1 MKEPLIQSLHMHSS
15 NEVNFRKWTHF
26 ASFTSGPFNIL
37 CKIYGMVL
45 LYTLYRI
52 EGIWMENQFYIVCM
66 YYYYYYTQMHAQQ
79 PIWLVCAAV
88 CVCANNA
95 TSTIILNLIVFSFL
109 CCTTI
114 LCMTEKQ
121 DWKSDINLMK
131 AARQFPELMMFAMS
145 TSIKR
150 NCLIIFVSAFHG
162 VTIHHKMNLCDC
174 NWQILIWRT
183 VLHFGPLTYK
193 YNYHCCHLA
202 LVNAKWLI
210 KMH

>member
-1 MKEPLIQSLHMHSS
+1 MNSFCFFYFRALQYFMQDLWHGFTVHIIPHWGDLNGEPILHCLH
-15 NEVNFRKWTHF
+15 V
-26 ASFTSGPFNIL
+26 L
-37 CKIYGMVL
+37 LLL
-45 LYTLYRI
+45 LYTNACTTTN
-52 EGIWMENQFYIVCM
+52 MVSVCS
-66 YYYYYYTQMHAQQ
+66 
-79 PIWLVCAAV
+79 

-95 TSTIILNLIVFSFL
+95 TSTIILNLIVFPFL

-145 TSIKR
+145 TSIKG
-150 NCLIIFVSAFHG
+150 NCLIISVSAFHG